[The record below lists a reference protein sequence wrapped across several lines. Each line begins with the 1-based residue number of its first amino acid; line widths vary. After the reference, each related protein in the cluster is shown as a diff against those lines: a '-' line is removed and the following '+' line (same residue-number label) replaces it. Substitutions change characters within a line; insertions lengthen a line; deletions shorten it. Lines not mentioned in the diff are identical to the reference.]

1 MREQIRKLLKDSKI
15 QELLNH
21 HEFKQV
27 LNICFGENN
36 QYFDTKELIEIL
48 QNSGIKIEDKDLPE
62 GYIFIKNIIG
72 KKVKLSHI
80 DSSLWEDDPRDKQTF
95 TRLLGSIGEVKNYS
109 LAYYDPSKNYKEN
122 FNNSYWD
129 IELDGNL
136 YEGIYGGYFTLLN

>member
-1 MREQIRKLLKDSKI
+1 MRKRVRELLQDPKN

-21 HEFKQV
+21 RNFKQ
-27 LNICFGENN
+27 LLAICFGDED
-36 QYFDTKELIEIL
+36 FPATKELIEIL
-48 QNSGIKIEDKDLPE
+48 KNSGFKIEDKDIPK
-62 GYIFIKNIIG
+62 GYKFINSITG
-72 KKVKLSHI
+72 KKVKLTHI

-95 TRLLGSIGEVKNYS
+95 TRLLGSIGEVKNCS

-122 FNNSYWD
+122 FNNGYWD